1 MIQNK
6 YITKKA
12 LAGDMQKVE
21 EHKGENED
29 MPQGK

>member
-12 LAGDMQKVE
+12 QAEDRECVE
-21 EHKGENED
+21 EQKEAPEQK
-29 MPQGK
+29 PQGK